1 MMSKNVEAAPEVN
14 ENEPYVFT
22 DLGHE
27 LTNGFAHKFIR
38 FKVRQIIGCVG
49 LPRSRREEFEQDL
62 RMLLIR
68 QFRMFDPQLGDWRSF
83 VIAII
88 ERRIASLVRHGKFLD
103 RNGLTAFVS
112 LSETA
117 TDEDGQQVELA
128 NQMSPDHQGKV
139 SGTYKRPETER
150 FAILH
155 DLELALPSLSAKQ
168 RETCEALKRV
178 SVNTLARR
186 RGYSRCKLRYD
197 IALIREQLDR
207 KGISEF

>member
-1 MMSKNVEAAPEVN
+1 MMSKNVETAPEVN
-14 ENEPYVFT
+14 ENEPYVVT

-68 QFRMFDPQLGDWRSF
+68 RFQMFDPQLGDWRSF
-83 VIAII
+83 VITII
-88 ERRIASLVRHGKFLD
+88 ENRIASMVKRGKYLD
-103 RNGLTAFVS
+103 RIGLTDLVS
-112 LSETA
+112 LSEA
-117 TDEDGQQVELA
+117 AQDEDGQQVELA
-128 NQMSPDHQGKV
+128 DRVSPDHQGKV
-139 SGTYKRPETER
+139 NGTYKRTETER
-150 FAILH
+150 IAIAH
-155 DLELALPSLSAKQ
+155 DLRLALPALSQEQ
-168 RETCEALKRV
+168 RETCNALQRV

-186 RGYSRCKLRYD
+186 RKHSRCKLRHD
-197 IALIREQLDR
+197 LLLIRDQLDR